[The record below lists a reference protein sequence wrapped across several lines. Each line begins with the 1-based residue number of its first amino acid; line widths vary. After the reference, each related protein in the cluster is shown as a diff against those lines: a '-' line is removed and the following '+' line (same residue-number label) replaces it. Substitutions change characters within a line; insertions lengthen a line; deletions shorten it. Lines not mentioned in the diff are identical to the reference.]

1 MSTRKISAVI
11 EGRSI
16 LTAEADISVREAAH
30 RMVAAHVGSVMVVR
44 RGKLIGIFTERDV
57 LTRVLARDLDPATT
71 PIGDV
76 MTAHPQ
82 TVTADRHLGYA
93 LHLMHDGGFRH
104 MPVVDD
110 GRPIG
115 MISVRD
121 ALGGE
126 MLEFEHELEQREQ
139 ITELL

>member
-11 EGRSI
+11 EGRPI
-16 LTAEADISVREAAH
+16 LTAAADISVREAAH
-30 RMVAAHVGSVMVVR
+30 RMVAAHVGAVMVVR
-44 RGKLIGIFTERDV
+44 RGRLIGIFTERDI

-76 MTAHPQ
+76 MTAHPH

-104 MPVVDD
+104 MPVVRD